1 MLPNK
6 KTSSVPVLVSGDAT
20 AAASLSARSAAPP
33 LCSVRPQLL
42 SDGGKLL
49 HKAPSMSSA
58 ATRLKGQFPLKN
70 VKAMQH
76 RDKDRDYWPDVC
88 WGVTQGRTEPNY
100 RAGNDSL
107 CFIIMMW
114 DNKSES
120 ALQGLCS
127 KALQE
132 AVHMSWLQV
141 KVFPVSPHLNNHLS
155 CFWEAQTLDTMIYIF
170 IYLCV
175 CSYEASLVHTHLSCY

>member
-1 MLPNK
+1 MILPPRQTLYSRGWNKADEGGRELLSCRMLPNK

-76 RDKDRDYWPDVC
+76 RDKDREYWPDVC
-88 WGVTQGRTEPNY
+88 WGVTQEKTEPNY
-100 RAGNDSL
+100 RAGNNTVYVLLLWCETINQSQLSRVFAQKHFRKPCTCHDSR
-107 CFIIMMW
+107 
-114 DNKSES
+114 
-120 ALQGLCS
+120 
-127 KALQE
+127 
-132 AVHMSWLQV
+132 
-141 KVFPVSPHLNNHLS
+141 
-155 CFWEAQTLDTMIYIF
+155 
-170 IYLCV
+170 
-175 CSYEASLVHTHLSCY
+175 